1 MAKNNRKRKHGWALY
16 IVYIVTPQYLTIFKW
31 NVLCSNILYLNFV
44 FCFQMAINLKR
55 QAILDYEEA
64 TAKHSLALSNV
75 DAANAEFQKV
85 RFFQHIFRNN
95 VLMH

>member
-1 MAKNNRKRKHGWALY
+1 MA
-16 IVYIVTPQYLTIFKW
+16 
-31 NVLCSNILYLNFV
+31 S
-44 FCFQMAINLKR
+44 NLKR